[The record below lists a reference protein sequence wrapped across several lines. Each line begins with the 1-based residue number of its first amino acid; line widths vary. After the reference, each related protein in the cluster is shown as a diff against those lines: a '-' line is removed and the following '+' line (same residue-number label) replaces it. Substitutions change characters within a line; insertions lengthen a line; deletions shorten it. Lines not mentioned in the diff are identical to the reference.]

1 MAADP
6 VRRPIGEPAAAA
18 LPAAPFAAL
27 LCLAMLCAAPAG
39 PALAGPPPGPASGPA
54 PLVDK
59 PASVAKRAA
68 PTHAWRDGAATRPL
82 TLDPSMQADFSP
94 KAAGAAPGAVLR
106 PAGGALKDVPL
117 ALQSPVLRDDAGRAR
132 ALPGGVMVVLA
143 EPLDEAQ
150 ARALI
155 ERHGAVP
162 LRRIADRVW
171 LLEAP
176 AGLAALDQAN
186 RLAATGAFAGVQ
198 PNWWVERS
206 LK

>member
-1 MAADP
+1 MAADV
-6 VRRPIGEPAAAA
+6 VRRPIRTPAASPLRASRS
-18 LPAAPFAAL
+18 AAL
-27 LCLAMLCAAPAG
+27 LYATLLCATLSG
-39 PALAGPPPGPASGPA
+39 PALAGPPPGPAGAPA
-54 PLVDK
+54 PLLDK
-59 PASVAKRAA
+59 PASVVKRTA
-68 PTHAWRDGAATRPL
+68 PTHAWIDRGVTRPL
-82 TLDPSMQADFSP
+82 TLDPSMRADFSP
-94 KAAGAAPGAVLR
+94 KSAGAASGAVLR
-106 PAGGALKDVPL
+106 AAGGPLKDVPA
-117 ALQSPVLRDDAGRAR
+117 ALQSPVLRDEAGRAR

-143 EPLDEAQ
+143 EPLDDAQ

-162 LRRIADRVW
+162 LRRIADGVW